1 MNRIR
6 FLSIFLLL
14 MLLNGWV
21 LPFDVQ
27 AQSDEDLAYQLL
39 GSTSTLFPRL
49 LIDNQFQQTADP
61 LIYYERDAY
70 CSLSVVKNG
79 VLKAV
84 MFNESPDLTERG
96 RSAFY
101 AGTNYGTLAEFH
113 LHVEATLV
121 AEFPENSGYCFVQY
135 TNGII
140 VDENSRESVTINVG
154 QEADAYK
161 TYSGNRK
168 YTTLK
173 DLRPE
178 RQIGKTVIVDI
189 IRLNG
194 VGYLFTDGTFIAKY
208 EDGIQTNLTWMI
220 GAGTSEGGEQA
231 TCIFDNLQLRR
242 K

>member
-14 MLLNGWV
+14 MLLNGWL

-27 AQSDEDLAYQLL
+27 AQSDEEIAYQLL

-49 LIDNQFQQTADP
+49 LIDNQFQQTAEP
-61 LIYYERDAY
+61 YIYYERDQY
-70 CSLSVVKNG
+70 VSFDQVKKG
-79 VLKAV
+79 VLRAV
-84 MFNESPDLTERG
+84 YFNESPDLAEGG

-113 LHVEATLV
+113 LHAEATLV

-140 VDENSRESVTINVG
+140 VEDNNRESVSINVG
-154 QEADAYK
+154 QDADAYK

-194 VGYLFTDGTFIAKY
+194 AGYLFTDGNFIAKY

-220 GAGTSEGGEQA
+220 GTGTSGGGEQA
-231 TCIFDNLQLRR
+231 TCIFDNLQVRR